1 MNKFIIY
8 IGSDLAKKSNYNS
21 SMETLSE
28 LLIKEKYTVQ
38 KSSNKINKV
47 LRLLEMC
54 LKVIKNRKNVDY
66 IIVDTFSTMNFY
78 YAFII
83 SQLARTFVV
92 KYIPVLR
99 GGDLPKRIK
108 KSRWMSNL
116 IFNHSYQNIAPSGYL
131 KYEFEKQGY
140 STRLIPNIIPI
151 DSYIFKERKKIDP
164 KLLYVRAF
172 AEIYNPK
179 MAIEVLFL
187 LQKSYP
193 KAILCMVGP
202 VKDASFEAVKELV
215 KKYNLDDSVE
225 FTGVLPKDKW
235 HQKSKDFDIFINTTN
250 YDNTP
255 VSVMEAMALGLPIVS
270 TNAGGMPYL
279 VRDNIDGILVEKNN
293 SEQMTAA
300 IIKLISENNQEFSIA
315 ARKKVETFRWEV
327 VKEEWFSIL
336 K

>member
-47 LRLLEMC
+47 FRLLEMC
-54 LKVIKNRKNVDY
+54 LTVIKNRKNVDY

-83 SQLARTFVV
+83 SQLARTLVV

-116 IFNHSYQNIAPSGYL
+116 IFNHSYHNIAPSGYL
-131 KYEFEKQGY
+131 KYEFKKQGY

-151 DSYIFKERKKIDP
+151 DSYIFKERKKIAP

-187 LQKSYP
+187 LKKRYP

-202 VKDASFEAVKELV
+202 AKDASFEAVKQLV
-215 KKYNLDDSVE
+215 TKYKLDDSVE

-279 VRDNIDGILVEKNN
+279 VRDNIDGILVDKNN

-300 IIKLISENNQEFSIA
+300 IIKLISENNQELSIA